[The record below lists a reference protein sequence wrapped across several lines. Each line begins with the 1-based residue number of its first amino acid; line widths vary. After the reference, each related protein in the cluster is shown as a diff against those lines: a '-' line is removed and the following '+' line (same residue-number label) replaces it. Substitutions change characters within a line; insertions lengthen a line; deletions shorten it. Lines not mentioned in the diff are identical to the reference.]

1 MLKKWKAEKLLRL
14 EEAKK
19 KAKPVFK
26 VGVIQRTATG
36 SPLVGNSNWNVKKK
50 LVTDSAI
57 SKCGKENVDGIMTRS
72 KSRAIAQQ
80 TGKSDQK
87 SKLNPKNKN
96 ALPLPN
102 KFCKIDKGKIK
113 PLDSYKFKLPK
124 SVSELPAS
132 KSLTYPN
139 SPKITKS
146 KKLMKGS
153 KGKSENNDND
163 EMNLKETS
171 FTLSNS
177 ENANHVNSDKTEN
190 ESIQPVCY
198 SPFTKKNT
206 RISLK
211 QTETKED
218 NDFQNKILSFRYFV
232 DLVSVL
238 YCTM

>member
-1 MLKKWKAEKLLRL
+1 
-14 EEAKK
+14 
-19 KAKPVFK
+19 
-26 VGVIQRTATG
+26 
-36 SPLVGNSNWNVKKK
+36 
-50 LVTDSAI
+50 
-57 SKCGKENVDGIMTRS
+57 
-72 KSRAIAQQ
+72 
-80 TGKSDQK
+80 
-87 SKLNPKNKN
+87 
-96 ALPLPN
+96 
-102 KFCKIDKGKIK
+102 
-113 PLDSYKFKLPK
+113 
-124 SVSELPAS
+124 
-132 KSLTYPN
+132 
-139 SPKITKS
+139 
-146 KKLMKGS
+146 
-153 KGKSENNDND
+153 
-163 EMNLKETS
+163 MNLKETS